1 LYKLKLGKW
10 VNAIGIY
17 LAAKPTRKCDRM
29 PRICLG
35 FFQIL
40 SGIRLIMIT
49 RLKVLISR
57 IFENELIYRI
67 IRNSG
72 YLFGATG
79 FAAAISMAQSILA
92 GRLLGPSTFGILGAL
107 TAFTSVINRFASF
120 RMNELVV
127 RYVGYYEEQGDQE
140 RAAAVF
146 KLAGALEIG
155 GSLVAFAL
163 IWILAPVGALL
174 FAQDPDLVDWF
185 RVYGLIVLANL
196 IYESATGILQI
207 FDHFRIIAVVT
218 AIQSVV
224 TLSLIIFAF
233 FAKWGLIAVVVAY
246 MAGKIVGSLAIT
258 LVAFW
263 QVNRSWGTAWW
274 RVPMRILADQRRSLL
289 TFAFSTNIS
298 STISLI
304 AKDSEVLWVS
314 AFLGTTQAGY
324 YKTALALTN
333 LLQLPV
339 SPLPKATFPELS
351 REIARQNWGNVR
363 YVLRQG
369 SRLAAAYSV
378 PVTLALILLGQ
389 PLIRLTYGFEYLLA
403 YPALIILLIG
413 YSFVNIFYWNRVA
426 LLSLARPVFPTL
438 VNFVGMLIKVALI
451 FLLVP
456 IYGYLVFPAL
466 LSGYYLFTVGI
477 AAARVFFDLRNRAG
491 SNTTLTSLSELEDG
505 GKR

>member
-1 LYKLKLGKW
+1 M
-10 VNAIGIY
+10 V
-17 LAAKPTRKCDRM
+17 
-29 PRICLG
+29 
-35 FFQIL
+35 
-40 SGIRLIMIT
+40 S
-49 RLKVLISR
+49 RLKALLSR
-57 IFENELIYRI
+57 SFQNELIYRI
-67 IRNSG
+67 VRNSG
-72 YLFGATG
+72 YLFSATG
-79 FAAAISMAQSILA
+79 IAAAMSMVQSILA

-127 RYVGYYEEQGDQE
+127 RYVGHYEEQGDPQ
-140 RAAAVF
+140 RSAAVF
-146 KLAGALEIG
+146 KMAGALEIG

-163 IWILAPVGALL
+163 IWILAPLGAQL
-174 FAQDPDLVDWF
+174 FANEPDLADWF

-207 FDHFRIIAVVT
+207 FDRFRIIAIVT

-224 TLSLIIFAF
+224 TLTIIVMAF
-233 FAKWGLIAVVVAY
+233 FAKWELVAVVVAY
-246 MAGKIVGSLAIT
+246 MAGKVVGSVAISLAA
-258 LVAFW
+258 LW
-263 QVNRSWGTAWW
+263 QAHRSWGAGWW
-274 RVPMRILADQRRSLL
+274 RVPMNLLADQRRSLL

-304 AKDSEVLWVS
+304 AKDSEILWVS

-333 LLQLPV
+333 ILQLPV
-339 SPLPKATFPELS
+339 SPLPKASFPELT
-351 REIARQNWGNVR
+351 REIARQNWDNVR

-389 PLIRLTYGFEYLLA
+389 PLIRLTYGSEYLPT
-403 YPALIILLIG
+403 YPALVILLIG
-413 YSFVNIFYWNRVA
+413 YTFVNIFYWNRVA

-438 VNFVGMLIKVALI
+438 VNFVGMLLKVALI

-456 IYGYLVFPAL
+456 IYGYLAFAGL
-466 LSGYYLFTVGI
+466 LSGYYIFTVGI
-477 AAARVFFDLRNRAG
+477 AAARALVDLRARAG
-491 SNTTLTSLSELEDG
+491 NSEQVDLSSLPPSPPAPFSGEDG
-505 GKR
+505 S